1 MSYPYSGSPGRG
13 LMNNQVPEQYHQES
27 NLPSSILDDFHNAA
41 AETEFEVSAN
51 TRRNYATSFS
61 IFQDYC
67 QHHGMSALPADP
79 RAVISFIGHQ
89 KDLYLESGVQ
99 LSKATLI
106 SRLAAIRFYH
116 LQAGFRTPT
125 DHPMLLRIMRGIS
138 RNQYRQQAHYDQQ
151 PIMYTELS
159 RLLSAVDSQQ
169 SALLKMR
176 DKALITLGFQGG
188 FRRSELA
195 SLQTQH
201 LTFLHDRLRVRLAF
215 SKSNQ
220 QGGKEWKD
228 LPYSEQFAAADYVRR
243 WLEISQL
250 SSGHLFRSIS
260 RCGKFTRPYERKMPG
275 SSGRNSGFLNGD
287 DVYRTVRKYCKIA
300 GLGESWFGAHSLRS
314 GCVTQLHENDKDTL
328 YIMGRTGHTDPRSL
342 RHYLKPK

>member
-1 MSYPYSGSPGRG
+1 MSYPTQGQPGRALVSG
-13 LMNNQVPEQYHQES
+13 QQGDSYHQES
-27 NLPSSILDDFHNAA
+27 NLPTSILDDFHSAA

-51 TRRNYATSFS
+51 TRRNYATNFA
-61 IFQDYC
+61 IFRSYC
-67 QHHGMSALPADP
+67 DHHGISPLPADP
-79 RAVISFIGHQ
+79 RAVISFIGQQ
-89 KDLYLESGVQ
+89 KEVMQESGYQ

-125 DHPMLLRIMRGIS
+125 DHPMLLRIMRGLS
-138 RNQYRQQAHYDQQ
+138 RNQYRQQVHYDQQ
-151 PIMYTELS
+151 PIMYREMK
-159 RLLSAVDSQQ
+159 RLLDAVESQPEG
-169 SALLKMR
+169 LLKIR
-176 DKALITLGFQGG
+176 DKALLSLGFQGG

-195 SLQTQH
+195 ALQLQNIS
-201 LTFLHDRLRVRLAF
+201 FLGEKLRVRLAF

-228 LPYSEQFAAADYVRR
+228 LPYSEPYAAAPYIQEWIDAGDI
-243 WLEISQL
+243 E
-250 SSGHLFRSIS
+250 SGHLFRSIS
-260 RCGKFTRPYERKMPG
+260 RCGQFVRPYVRKMPG
-275 SSGRNSGFLNGD
+275 SQGRNSGFLNGD